1 MLLIALLACTESR
14 IPEGALFYDVTV
26 TTADVDDDNVV
37 DSCHPDAQ
45 VAIVTEN
52 YRYAVFFDAERAE
65 VYVGEELFAVGS
77 IGGCRLQYQTVVV
90 GEESDADGDVKWQ
103 LFGSA
108 ALDPGD
114 DACVEGDGDWL
125 GSEVFEIVSSE
136 NDTLS
141 PGCTYEMETTGT
153 FVPME

>member
-1 MLLIALLACTESR
+1 MLLAALLACTESR

-26 TTADVDDDNVV
+26 APADVDEDGLI
-37 DSCHPDAQ
+37 DSCHPDAP
-45 VAIVTEN
+45 VAAFEDT

-65 VYVGEELFAVGS
+65 IYVGEELFAVGS
-77 IGGCRLQYQTVVV
+77 LGGCRLQYQTVVV

-114 DACVEGDGDWL
+114 DACVEGEGDWT
-125 GSEVFEIVSSE
+125 GSEVFEIVASE
-136 NDTLS
+136 DDVLS
-141 PGCTYEMETTGT
+141 VGCTYETQTTGV
-153 FVPME
+153 FVPTE